1 MAIAL
6 MSGLRALLAKPV
18 VDEIWYLQAYP
29 DVRAAIE
36 NGTFQSGSHHYRVH
50 GSTEGRL
57 PSPAADP
64 ARARRM
70 EGLRAIETNRLRVE
84 QEIANGIVEVSSFP
98 YIIQFSTEHR
108 CNLRCV
114 MCAAT
119 VLRNQGITPLMDVRL
134 PENTLARFRK
144 LEPYLSYFQTI
155 SLTGSGE
162 PLLSPALP
170 DILDMLSAHRNTSIG
185 FTTHFQIFDR
195 ERAELLV
202 RTGVQSIT
210 ISMDGACKET
220 YEKIRVN
227 AKWEKLLRNIDLL
240 NQVKSERQ
248 SSTPNIVFAAN
259 CMRQNIE
266 ELPDLIDFARTHG
279 GYSVLAT
286 NTVIYDKAMQREALV
301 HYPDLTRRMVTETI
315 RRAQLHGI
323 LFDNRVWDIHDEV
336 QTIEPDLF
344 RSGIVARSAQIPASA
359 LPEEEV
365 THVCSTPSSTQPALS
380 ASGRVRTRPHDSPPL
395 PPRPEKERADII
407 KACQM
412 PWTGLMAESDGRV
425 RVCCYTSPTVGNL
438 NTQTLEEIWNGPPV
452 QSLRR
457 SFLAGRPPSGC
468 RNCPIFTK
476 TFESEDLFVQL
487 MPSRFAAIEHPVEGA
502 ILHGN
507 VEIYGWALDREL
519 VSKIEIVINDI
530 TVGNARLGLER
541 RDLERIYP
549 NFKNSAKSGYSLE
562 VDTRKIPDG
571 FCMLAVRIFDGNGE
585 SDEYEHRT
593 VEIRNAQ
600 PNLPGSSLPG
610 PGF

>member
-6 MSGLRALLAKPV
+6 MSGPQTLLAESV

-29 DVRAAIE
+29 DVRVAIE
-36 NGTFQSGSHHYRVH
+36 NGAFQSASHHYRVH
-50 GSTEGRL
+50 GSAEGRL

-64 ARARRM
+64 ARARTM

-114 MCAAT
+114 MCAST
-119 VLRNQGITPLMDVRL
+119 VLRNQGITPLMDMRL
-134 PENTLARFRK
+134 PENTLTRFRK
-144 LEPYLSYFQTI
+144 LEPYIPHFQTI

-170 DILDMLSAHRNTSIG
+170 DILDMLSPHRNTSIG

-210 ISMDGACKET
+210 ISVDGACKET

-240 NQVKSERQ
+240 NEVKSERR

-266 ELPDLIDFARTHG
+266 ELSDLIDFARTHG

-323 LFDNRVWDIHDEV
+323 WFDNRVWDIHNEV
-336 QTIEPDLF
+336 QTIEPDLL
-344 RSGIVARSAQIPASA
+344 RSGIVAKPAQIPASA
-359 LPEEEV
+359 LPEQEV

-380 ASGRVRTRPHDSPPL
+380 ASERVRTRPHDSPPL

-425 RVCCYTSPTVGNL
+425 RVCCYTSPTLGNL
-438 NTQTLEEIWNGPPV
+438 NTQTLEEIWNGPPA

-457 SFLAGRPPSGC
+457 SFLAGRPPAGC

-487 MPSRFAAIEHPVEGA
+487 MPSRFAAIEHPVDGA

-507 VEIYGWALDREL
+507 VEIDGWALDLES

-541 RDLERIYP
+541 REVERVYP
-549 NFKNSAKSGYSLE
+549 NFKNSAKSGYHWKSIRERSPTVFVCSLCAFLME
-562 VDTRKIPDG
+562 MGKAMSMSTERS
-571 FCMLAVRIFDGNGE
+571 R
-585 SDEYEHRT
+585 
-593 VEIRNAQ
+593 
-600 PNLPGSSLPG
+600 
-610 PGF
+610 